1 MSSTPTV
8 ETITNSTIL
17 VVDDNPVNRRLLE
30 SIIRK
35 AGYQVVTAVDGKEA
49 MTMVKQAPVDLILLD
64 IIMPEMDGLSV
75 CKCLQNDR
83 QTSTI
88 PVIMVSSLD
97 LSETKIQCF
106 ELGAVDY
113 ITKPFHQ
120 GEILARI
127 RSQLSIKQL
136 TASLVQRNTQLKERQ
151 DIIDQD
157 LMAAAAIQQA
167 LLPASIPFPDRLHV
181 EYIFQPCERI
191 GGDIFNV
198 FALDDHSVG
207 IYIVDVCGHGVPAA
221 MIATLVSQAMVQS
234 GNVVCSLTVEDRCA
248 SINDPIEVLTH
259 LDRLFPIERFDRY
272 FTITYMTLDL
282 RNGSYVYGSAGHP
295 PILLQKANG
304 KSLFLDSGGPVI
316 GLGEFAP
323 PREIDSGQL
332 TRGDKLFFYT
342 DGIVE
347 LENPAGDTFGL
358 EGIQQAVTTHAK
370 GALRDCASALSSHLK
385 DFTQHTAINDDI
397 SVLCLE
403 YTG

>member
-1 MSSTPTV
+1 MT
-8 ETITNSTIL
+8 TINNLENSTIL
-17 VVDDNPVNRRLLE
+17 VVDDNPVNLRLLE

-35 AGYQVVTAVDGKEA
+35 AGYHVMTASDGGEA
-49 MTMVKQAPVDLILLD
+49 IAMVQQAPVDLILLD
-64 IIMPEMDGLSV
+64 IIMPKMDGFSV
-75 CKCLQNDR
+75 CKHLQDDEH
-83 QTSTI
+83 TSMI

-97 LSETKIQCF
+97 LSETKVQCF

-113 ITKPFHQ
+113 ITKPFHK

-127 RSQLSIKQL
+127 RAQLSIKHL
-136 TASLVQRNTQLKERQ
+136 TASLVHRNTQLRERQ
-151 DIIDQD
+151 DIIEQD
-157 LMAAAAIQQA
+157 LLAAAAIQGA
-167 LLPASIPFPDRLHV
+167 LLPVSIPFPNQLQA

-234 GNVVCSLTVEDRCA
+234 GNVVCSLFEQDRCS
-248 SINDPIEVLTH
+248 SINDPQEVLIH
-259 LDRLFPIERFDRY
+259 LDKLFPIERFDRY
-272 FTITYMTLDL
+272 FTISYMTLDL
-282 RNGSYVYGSAGHP
+282 DNGVYRYGSAGHP

-304 KSLFLDSGGPVI
+304 DTRLLDFGGPVI

-332 TRGDKLFFYT
+332 VRGDRLFFYT

-347 LENPAGDTFGL
+347 LENPAGEIFGV
-358 EGIQQAVTTHAK
+358 EGIQHTVKQHAR
-370 GALRDCASALSSHLK
+370 GTLRDCASALSSELTY
-385 DFTQHTAINDDI
+385 FTQHTGTFNDDI